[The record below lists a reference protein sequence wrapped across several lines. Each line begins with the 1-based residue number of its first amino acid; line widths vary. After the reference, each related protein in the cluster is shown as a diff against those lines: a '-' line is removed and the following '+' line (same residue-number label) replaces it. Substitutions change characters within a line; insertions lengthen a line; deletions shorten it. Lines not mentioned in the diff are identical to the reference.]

1 MTYAHSVKSD
11 NTVDKLKHMCS
22 ECAIKM
28 GDMEFEARIEVDG
41 ALHMC
46 QPVIGD
52 VDEDDWPR
60 GHLEDGISP
69 NYALRLK
76 MRREQNKPTAKQ
88 SYDLDDD
95 LSGKYTVDY
104 SDDKTLDALMY
115 DEVTFDDGVSWI

>member
-1 MTYAHSVKSD
+1 MIVGSD
-11 NTVDKLKHMCS
+11 KEKKKEEKEEGKD
-22 ECAIKM
+22 E
-28 GDMEFEARIEVDG
+28 EAMG
-41 ALHMC
+41 ALE
-46 QPVIGD
+46 QLLGGPQNEIRTIGLIGD

-69 NYALRLK
+69 NYALRLRQ
-76 MRREQNKPTAKQ
+76 RREQNKPTSKQ
-88 SYDLDDD
+88 KYDSDDD